1 MPLGRAFVGFL
12 AGEVVT
18 VFRFGLA
25 GFAWVSLAAY
35 HHDAAGAGKADGVW
49 FYRKGVQVALLNVA
63 MSFVVLGKKGGFE
76 CVGGDGFCHRGLA
89 GF

>member
-1 MPLGRAFVGFL
+1 MVANLYSGPVSADQVMPLLGRAFVGFL

-35 HHDAAGAGKADGVW
+35 YHDAAGTGKADGVW
-49 FYRKGVQVALLNVA
+49 FYRKDV
-63 MSFVVLGKKGGFE
+63 
-76 CVGGDGFCHRGLA
+76 
-89 GF
+89 